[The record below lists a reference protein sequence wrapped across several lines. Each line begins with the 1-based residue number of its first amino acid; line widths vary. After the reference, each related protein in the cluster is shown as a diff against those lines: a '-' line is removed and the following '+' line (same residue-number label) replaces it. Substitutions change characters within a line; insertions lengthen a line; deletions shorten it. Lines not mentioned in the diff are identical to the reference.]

1 VKAIAQLVVHV
12 FDLLEAEGS
21 ALRTAVRAEA
31 RRAHHAATGAATGA
45 ATAIAM
51 LVVSISLLVGG
62 LGLLA
67 AALLWWLETLFARP
81 VAASLAGVV
90 ILGIGAGCLFAFR
103 AMAEGHRRRPGV
115 VP

>member
-31 RRAHHAATGAATGA
+31 RRAQSAATGA

-51 LVVSISLLVGG
+51 LAVSISFLVGG
-62 LGLLA
+62 FWLLA
-67 AALLWWLETLFARP
+67 AAMFWWLEMQFARP
-81 VAASLAGVV
+81 VAASIAGVV
-90 ILGIGAGCLFAFR
+90 ILGIGAGCLVVFR
-103 AMAEGHRRRPGV
+103 MMAEGHRRRSGV
-115 VP
+115 AP